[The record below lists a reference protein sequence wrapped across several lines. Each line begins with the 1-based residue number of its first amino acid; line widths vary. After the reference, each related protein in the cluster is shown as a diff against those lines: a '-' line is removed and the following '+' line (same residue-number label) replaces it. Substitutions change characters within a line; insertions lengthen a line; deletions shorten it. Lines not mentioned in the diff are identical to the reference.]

1 MRFPGLRWPPHRR
14 RGFMFD
20 AVAATLPAADMAR
33 AKEFYRERLS
43 LEPFQ
48 EEPDGSARYRLGES
62 MFLIYPS
69 EFAGTNRATAAGFA
83 VSNIEAVVGDLRGRG
98 VVFEEL
104 DYGEAKTVNGILS
117 MPSGTRGA
125 WFKDSEGNTI
135 GLFQDA

>member
-1 MRFPGLRWPPHRR
+1 
-14 RGFMFD
+14 MFD

-33 AKEFYRERLS
+33 AKEFYRDKLG

-62 MFLIYPS
+62 LFLVYPS

-83 VSNIEAVVGDLRGRG
+83 VSDIESVVGDLRDRG

-104 DYGEAKTVNGILS
+104 DYGEAKTVDGILT
-117 MPSGTRGA
+117 MPNGTRGA
-125 WFKDSEGNTI
+125 WFNDSEGNRV
-135 GLFQDA
+135 GLHLME

>member
-1 MRFPGLRWPPHRR
+1 ML
-14 RGFMFD
+14 D

-33 AKEFYRERLS
+33 AKEFYRDKLD

-48 EEPDGSARYRLGES
+48 EDAGGTVRYRLGES

-69 EFAGTNRATAAGFA
+69 EFAGTNQATAAGFVVPDIA
-83 VSNIEAVVGDLRGRG
+83 AVVRDLRARG

-104 DYGEAKTVNGILS
+104 DYDGTKTVDGVLTL
-117 MPSGTRGA
+117 PTGARAA
-125 WFKDSEGNTI
+125 WFKDSEANTI